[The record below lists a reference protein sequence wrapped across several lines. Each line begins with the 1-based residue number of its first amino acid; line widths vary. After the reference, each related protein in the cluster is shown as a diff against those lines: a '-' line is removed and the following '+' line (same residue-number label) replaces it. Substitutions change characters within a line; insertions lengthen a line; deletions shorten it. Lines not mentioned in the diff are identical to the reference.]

1 MKVKIENLIKYS
13 IIFFGLF
20 PLMPNK
26 FTGILI
32 IIISLI
38 SLKYYLEN
46 FKEKIFLKL
55 FFINSILLFGY
66 FLSLFYSSD
75 LSYAFRRLGPGISII
90 IFPLIFFVFLAKYK
104 IKRSVIYSTM
114 NLMSISTIVFLLIYY
129 IYLFFAP
136 HPNNPALDYPSTF
149 FFRRSLM
156 DMPLWGKHPIYLSL
170 FIVISMI
177 NVFRIGRLTYRINK
191 LFFTGA
197 LIAQFILIITLF
209 LMTSK
214 AAIIF
219 LLITSIIIVYLY
231 SKIKIQTFLYGTLV
245 LSLLC
250 LSVLFVPQV
259 KTRFNELFQ
268 LKTYSSRNLDYKNSS
283 QIRVVIWQTSVKKI
297 KESPVLGYGIGDVKS
312 VLQEGY
318 KNKSSILLEKNY
330 NSHNQYL
337 GIWLSVG
344 FLGLL
349 LFLYFLCYN
358 YRLAIN
364 SKDYLFLAI
373 LIFFSFSFLTENI
386 IERQLGAMLFFFLI
400 NLFGSYNYKRINSNH
415 KKI

>member
-1 MKVKIENLIKYS
+1 MKIKIDNLIKYS
-13 IIFFGLF
+13 IISFGLF
-20 PLMPNK
+20 PLIPNK

-32 IIISLI
+32 IMISLI
-38 SLKYYLEN
+38 SLNYYLEN
-46 FKEKIFLKL
+46 FKEKIYLKP
-55 FFINSILLFGY
+55 FFINSILLFAY
-66 FLSLFYSSD
+66 ILSLFYSSD
-75 LSYAFRRLGPGISII
+75 LSYAFKRLGPGISII

-104 IKRSVIYSTM
+104 IKRSVVYSTM
-114 NLMSISTIVFLLIYY
+114 NLMSISTIIFLLIYY

-136 HPNNPALDYPSTF
+136 HPDNPALDYPSTF
-149 FFRRSLM
+149 FFRRSLI

-170 FIVISMI
+170 FMVISII
-177 NVFRIGRLTYRINK
+177 NFFRISRLTIRTNK

-197 LIAQFILIITLF
+197 LITQFILIITLF

-214 AAIIF
+214 AAILF
-219 LLITSIIIVYLY
+219 LLITSIIFVYLH
-231 SKIKIQTFLYGTLV
+231 SKRKIQTFLYGVLV
-245 LSLLC
+245 LSLLY
-250 LSVLFVPQV
+250 LSILFVPHV
-259 KTRFNELFQ
+259 NTRFKELFQ
-268 LKTYSSRNLDYKNSS
+268 LKTYSSKKLDYKNSS
-283 QIRVVIWQTSVKKI
+283 QIRVAIWQTSVKKI
-297 KESPVLGYGIGDVKS
+297 KDSPALGYGIGDVKS
-312 VLQEGY
+312 VLQESY
-318 KNKSSILLEKNY
+318 KSKSSILLEKNY

-344 FLGLL
+344 FFGLL

-386 IERQLGAMLFFFLI
+386 IERQIGAMLFFFLT
-400 NLFGSYNYKRINSNH
+400 NLFGSYNYKRLNNNH